1 LQKEQDERK
10 AKEDERKAKLEIEK
24 RER

>member
-1 LQKEQDERK
+1 LEKEQDERK